1 MTNSQLTKFYSNLGF
16 IENKIDYCAIV
27 DFCDD
32 LAVVS
37 AWEQKKGVYN
47 SSETHKN
54 KTITPFLKEGRF
66 FDKAENN
73 NPDGNQIFVTTAV
86 GNVGD
91 TISVYDKEYTVIGT
105 YNLGFESTDVVIPYV
120 QLGEKSRAIYT
131 SIHLKRPLSN
141 TEYYKLSDIAK
152 ESFGEKIIFPEFD
165 GIENETDKRVNKYI
179 YVVIILFIVVCVFN
193 NYILFQRFLEKRRN
207 VFAVE
212 RIVGCSRKQA
222 FGSYMIK
229 LLIASIIILMVSV
242 LIYRKIILIRLV
254 DKFEYIFERDNIK
267 VYFQIGMAYILSL
280 IVTYFILVK
289 RYVNRKIVTLLK
301 EI

>member
-1 MTNSQLTKFYSNLGF
+1 MKILRKKQLIYAVVVGVVQVVTILVLLISNGLIGHYTKKLYVIEGRSLIFDLQRQDEERMTNSQLTKFYSNLGF

-91 TISVYDKEYTVIGT
+91 TISVYDKEDTGGGT
-105 YNLGFESTDVVIPYV
+105 
-120 QLGEKSRAIYT
+120 
-131 SIHLKRPLSN
+131 
-141 TEYYKLSDIAK
+141 
-152 ESFGEKIIFPEFD
+152 
-165 GIENETDKRVNKYI
+165 
-179 YVVIILFIVVCVFN
+179 
-193 NYILFQRFLEKRRN
+193 
-207 VFAVE
+207 
-212 RIVGCSRKQA
+212 
-222 FGSYMIK
+222 
-229 LLIASIIILMVSV
+229 
-242 LIYRKIILIRLV
+242 
-254 DKFEYIFERDNIK
+254 
-267 VYFQIGMAYILSL
+267 
-280 IVTYFILVK
+280 
-289 RYVNRKIVTLLK
+289 
-301 EI
+301 